1 MLAENKSQPKHPQ
14 LPYQPNTAGA
24 VFPSPSSAT
33 LCELQVD
40 HRDQADREDH
50 SWKILRNCWLR
61 INHNQSIPNCH
72 ISLTQLKSC
81 LPSLSA
87 ILCKLQMDHRDH
99 PDHKDHSCEILEK
112 CWLKLSHC
120 QNICTCHIS
129 LTQLKSCLH
138 PPLCHTV

>member
-50 SWKILRNCWLR
+50 SWKIFKKLLDENKSQPK
-61 INHNQSIPNCH
+61 H
-72 ISLTQLKSC
+72 TQL
-81 LPSLSA
+81 PYQLS
-87 ILCKLQMDHRDH
+87 KF
-99 PDHKDHSCEILEK
+99 
-112 CWLKLSHC
+112 
-120 QNICTCHIS
+120 
-129 LTQLKSCLH
+129 
-138 PPLCHTV
+138 